1 MKKSFMVL
9 FLLAAAFLQA
19 EETKK
24 LDSADVWEQNP
35 AVSCRDGVFTVN
47 GKIQLMAAET
57 ISIDPEKTFKFTV
70 SCRAVKGANP
80 AFMPVIM
87 QYDKK
92 GRVVS
97 VARVDV
103 IGGTFTQLLAPVKS
117 GDTSILVKDATLW
130 IRKRLL
136 VIAFDAKEDYSDL
149 PNSRLNWNT
158 ITGISEEN
166 GSFRVQL
173 AQKIPFNAG
182 KCGVRLH
189 NNGSALMYPVGGKN
203 LQDQWITFS
212 GSITG
217 RERKAFSNRKWA
229 PGAVTARFG
238 LQINFNN
245 PDGVTEFKDAAFS
258 VE

>member
-1 MKKSFMVL
+1 
-9 FLLAAAFLQA
+9 
-19 EETKK
+19 
-24 LDSADVWEQNP
+24 
-35 AVSCRDGVFTVN
+35 
-47 GKIQLMAAET
+47 MAAET
-57 ISIDPEKTFKFTV
+57 ISIDPGKTCKFTV
-70 SCRAVKGANP
+70 TCRAVKGSNL

-92 GRVVS
+92 GRVIS

-117 GDTSILVKDATLW
+117 GDTSILVKDASLW

-136 VIAFDAKEDYSDL
+136 VIAFGAREDYSDL
-149 PNSRLNWNT
+149 PNSWLNWNT

-182 KCGVRLH
+182 ECGVRLH
-189 NNGSALMYPVGGKN
+189 NNGSALMYPAGGKN
-203 LQDQWITFS
+203 LRDQWITFS

-229 PGAVTARFG
+229 PGAVSARFG